1 MTVLI
6 ETGNFEAFFEAPFN
20 AYGSGTHY
28 VSPLRSD
35 LQRFVSY
42 DRNPLFSGPDDISI
56 FTAFRDERPVG
67 RLTAHVHTASNKKF
81 GWQRAYFGF
90 FECANDD
97 QAASALLNS
106 AEEWARS
113 RGFNEIIG
121 NINLTAM
128 QQIGVVTEGF
138 ENAPYTDQVWNPPHI
153 PVLLEENGYAREF
166 PMATYEVDLTTCE
179 PPAVGPKQQAILDD
193 PDFAFAEIT
202 RRNLRERM
210 EQARFLLNSAFANN
224 PMFVPVSAE
233 EFHFQAK
240 DMVWIIDPRISAL
253 LTYKGEPVATILC
266 IPDLNPFLKRIRSRP
281 GLTVPW
287 HFLRHRFTN
296 KRAVLIYSAV
306 RQDMQGKGV
315 NPVVLRHVILAMKKA
330 GYETLGNTWIAD
342 VNEASLAQKEKASAH
357 MLHRTHLYR
366 KALK

>member
-1 MTVLI
+1 MTILI

-20 AYGSGTHY
+20 AYGSDTNY

-35 LQRFVSY
+35 LLRFVSH
-42 DRNPLFSGPDDISI
+42 DKNPLFSGPDDIAI
-56 FTAFRDERPVG
+56 FTAFRDEQPIG
-67 RLTAHVHTASNKKF
+67 RLTAHVHTASNGTF
-81 GWQRAYFGF
+81 DWQRAYFGF
-90 FECANDD
+90 FECADD
-97 QAASALLNS
+97 GQAASALLSS

-113 RGFNEIIG
+113 HGFNEIIG

-128 QQIGVVTEGF
+128 QQIGVVTDGF

-153 PVLLEENGYAREF
+153 PKLLEENGYAREF
-166 PMATYEVDLTTCE
+166 PMATYEVDLTSCE

-193 PDFAFAEIT
+193 PDFAFAAIT

-233 EFHFQAK
+233 EYHFQAK

-253 LTYKGEPVATILC
+253 LTCKGEPVATILC

-281 GLTVPW
+281 GLTMPW

-306 RQDMQGKGV
+306 REDMQGKGV
-315 NPVVLRHVILAMKKA
+315 NPVVLRHVILAMKEA

-342 VNEASLAQKEKASAH
+342 VNEASLAQKSKAGAH
-357 MLHRTHLYR
+357 MMHRTHLYR
-366 KALK
+366 KTLK